1 MYIKLIRL
9 KNFRTYKDLT
19 LFSLSPNYNAIVG
32 LNGSGKSNVLL
43 AVSFVLGDSVP
54 GFTRSDYLFKGDQ
67 SSTSPDFSAFAELIL
82 DISDLNV
89 NTLQSVDLQGTEL
102 SLQRVITESTDT
114 FLINGT
120 QVKFKDYKHF
130 LHSIGLS
137 PYSSSSPNSSSS
149 LGSYVFYSVLQDS
162 VTKLVSYSAEE
173 RLRLFRD
180 AIGHNTFSHRVTECV
195 KLLTETENVLE
206 EVETGFSKLK
216 RKLSALQ
223 LESDRHSNWKQLD
236 TRRKVLESNLLQL
249 KLNEMTQKLEKS
261 HQLHDE
267 TRDKIVLIEGKIVL
281 IEGKIGEISASLC
294 EPTEETNLQQLQQRI
309 GESIV
314 ELNDLESERIK
325 LTEVNAVL
333 SLELSELESELLRT
347 GDKLTETTLRM
358 GNMNLE
364 LDNTVKVL
372 QEQLKYNQQQLK
384 EHEIT
389 MNRLDKLLHQCAGDI
404 NSVLCEME
412 KCESDKN
419 IQMQE
424 YELSTQE
431 MERITESK
439 RVKQRELSVE
449 LGKLAKLKVNLQ
461 RAQETFKTTS
471 HTNYHT
477 LNILQQFLQTQESVA
492 YVGVLIDM
500 IEIRSEYRIAVEQVL
515 GSRLFTII
523 VSTMDTA
530 KKLINYIQQHNPT
543 HNIQIISLDLIHPV
557 NSVNG
562 VNNVNSV
569 NGVNN
574 VNSVNGVNNV
584 NSVNGVEVSEDRGE
598 RVVKMLNC
606 VECGEELRGVLR
618 MLLKDFNLVP
628 DSKTA
633 LKLLSHNKNSVTP
646 TGEIYYGNGIVTGG
660 YVNLSSSIL
669 TNYYK
674 MKSMEEEYNAIESR
688 ITELNSE
695 LETINRGLEEAR
707 VKYSLNKQNLNN
719 TTEQFNSLN
728 ITLNNLKLNE
738 EMLRMKLNSNKSNQ
752 YKQQIQHINNKL
764 TKRKSERMD
773 ESRMMELR
781 LERSGLQELKE
792 ELEEKLASLTLR
804 KSDLSNNILRNTQ
817 LITQYDTQIS
827 DLKHA
832 LKSLQ
837 STQNMTEQ
845 LNSNH
850 NEEELMERMRLEN
863 ELKQLQNQLKEENN
877 KISSINH
884 FINSIVIGMNEYK
897 NELGCVDV
905 SVREQMLNNFITQ
918 RDVILDQLSKIHQEC
933 DGMEYMSKINVKE
946 YETLNAEFKLLEQ
959 RKNHILT
966 SKQQILQSI
975 HMLSRD
981 KDRNLVDL
989 LARMN
994 SYLLEIF
1001 RHFVPNGSIKLVLRN
1016 SGIRYG
1022 ACYRSQLT
1030 PGGSSS
1036 PYQDTI
1042 SH

>member
-1 MYIKLIRL
+1 M
-9 KNFRTYKDLT
+9 
-19 LFSLSPNYNAIVG
+19 
-32 LNGSGKSNVLL
+32 LL

-223 LESDRHSNWKQLD
+223 LESDRHSDWKQLD

-347 GDKLTETTLRM
+347 GEKLTETTLRM

-477 LNILQQFLQTQESVA
+477 LNILQQFLQTQ
-492 YVGVLIDM
+492 GI
-500 IEIRSEYRIAVEQVL
+500 
-515 GSRLFTII
+515 
-523 VSTMDTA
+523 
-530 KKLINYIQQHNPT
+530 KLIN
-543 HNIQIISLDLIHPV
+543 
-557 NSVNG
+557 
-562 VNNVNSV
+562 
-569 NGVNN
+569 
-574 VNSVNGVNNV
+574 
-584 NSVNGVEVSEDRGE
+584 
-598 RVVKMLNC
+598 
-606 VECGEELRGVLR
+606 
-618 MLLKDFNLVP
+618 
-628 DSKTA
+628 
-633 LKLLSHNKNSVTP
+633 
-646 TGEIYYGNGIVTGG
+646 
-660 YVNLSSSIL
+660 
-669 TNYYK
+669 
-674 MKSMEEEYNAIESR
+674 
-688 ITELNSE
+688 
-695 LETINRGLEEAR
+695 
-707 VKYSLNKQNLNN
+707 
-719 TTEQFNSLN
+719 
-728 ITLNNLKLNE
+728 
-738 EMLRMKLNSNKSNQ
+738 
-752 YKQQIQHINNKL
+752 
-764 TKRKSERMD
+764 
-773 ESRMMELR
+773 
-781 LERSGLQELKE
+781 
-792 ELEEKLASLTLR
+792 
-804 KSDLSNNILRNTQ
+804 
-817 LITQYDTQIS
+817 
-827 DLKHA
+827 
-832 LKSLQ
+832 
-837 STQNMTEQ
+837 
-845 LNSNH
+845 
-850 NEEELMERMRLEN
+850 
-863 ELKQLQNQLKEENN
+863 
-877 KISSINH
+877 
-884 FINSIVIGMNEYK
+884 
-897 NELGCVDV
+897 
-905 SVREQMLNNFITQ
+905 
-918 RDVILDQLSKIHQEC
+918 
-933 DGMEYMSKINVKE
+933 
-946 YETLNAEFKLLEQ
+946 
-959 RKNHILT
+959 
-966 SKQQILQSI
+966 
-975 HMLSRD
+975 
-981 KDRNLVDL
+981 
-989 LARMN
+989 
-994 SYLLEIF
+994 
-1001 RHFVPNGSIKLVLRN
+1001 
-1016 SGIRYG
+1016 
-1022 ACYRSQLT
+1022 
-1030 PGGSSS
+1030 
-1036 PYQDTI
+1036 
-1042 SH
+1042 